1 MTGPSVLVV
10 DDEPDELA
18 LLTRHLRR
26 LGCDVV
32 GVPTAERA
40 LDDEANLESAVAF
53 VDLRLPGMGG
63 ADLIDLLHRLR
74 PAMGIVVTSVLD
86 TDDYPLGDVWLPKPF
101 TGDGVRQALTAALAV
116 RQDR

>member
-1 MTGPSVLVV
+1 MTPTRVLVV
-10 DDEPDELA
+10 DDEPDERA
-18 LLTRHLRR
+18 LIVRHLRR

-32 GVPTAERA
+32 DVPTAELA
-40 LDDEANLESAVAF
+40 LDDEANLEVAVAF
-53 VDLRLPGMGG
+53 VDLRLPGMSG

-86 TDDYPLGDVWLPKPF
+86 TDDYPPGDGWLPKPF
-101 TGDGVRQALTAALAV
+101 TGDGVRQALTAALEV